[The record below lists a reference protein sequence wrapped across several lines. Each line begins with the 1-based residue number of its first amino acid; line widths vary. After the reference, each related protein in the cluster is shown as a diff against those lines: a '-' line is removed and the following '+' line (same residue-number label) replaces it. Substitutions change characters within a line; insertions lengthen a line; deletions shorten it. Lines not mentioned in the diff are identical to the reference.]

1 MAGEKPVNSRTFFL
15 NEQHEL
21 ARAEKEG
28 FGRIPKY
35 TNIDWGAKGTRIG
48 KALRSVRE
56 QIQKSRDPVKENHL
70 FLLAKPET
78 KLTKLSTAKTA
89 IKGMIEEDTDYSQKD
104 SRVFRRLGI
113 DLLKVEEDG
122 SAVVH
127 IRPDVAE
134 QLATTASTLP
144 ESGPREQ
151 ARWATIGSFA
161 MIPSNSRVDPGWLSS
176 LKKGHPTDAVVE
188 FQPLLMR
195 AEIDVLIRAI
205 VAALAKQ
212 LGEKISATGTDFSGR
227 QWVRGKLGIDTV
239 KKIADQFFSVQS
251 LHSPLVSIAAMA
263 SPKTKSSARAVRPP
277 TVPNIAELPV
287 VGIVDTGIPTEHSAL
302 GPYRRGAGY
311 VDPNT
316 SPTPAGSH
324 GSFVASRAVFGDPD
338 YSAGPPFHLPAGQ
351 ARFYDVNIGGI
362 GPGKIDNQA
371 IYPAL
376 RAVTTTAPDVR
387 VFNMSFDS
395 NEPWNSM
402 EPVKRYE
409 ELAVVQDID
418 NFIFQNDIL
427 CVVAA
432 GNSPR
437 GVIPSRAYPNHYD
450 DPNWVLGPLA
460 RSFNSLTC
468 GSYVKHLTSTGLVTN
483 AGWPSPFCRIGPG
496 LCSSRKPD
504 LSANG
509 GNGSPNYDLS
519 VGLGVWGLSNDGLW
533 EDKVG
538 TSFATPL
545 LAREAAFCFQKL
557 QSVCEKGARRSR

>member
-212 LGEKISATGTDFSGR
+212 LGEKISATGT
-227 QWVRGKLGIDTV
+227 
-239 KKIADQFFSVQS
+239 
-251 LHSPLVSIAAMA
+251 
-263 SPKTKSSARAVRPP
+263 
-277 TVPNIAELPV
+277 
-287 VGIVDTGIPTEHSAL
+287 
-302 GPYRRGAGY
+302 
-311 VDPNT
+311 
-316 SPTPAGSH
+316 
-324 GSFVASRAVFGDPD
+324 
-338 YSAGPPFHLPAGQ
+338 
-351 ARFYDVNIGGI
+351 
-362 GPGKIDNQA
+362 
-371 IYPAL
+371 
-376 RAVTTTAPDVR
+376 
-387 VFNMSFDS
+387 
-395 NEPWNSM
+395 
-402 EPVKRYE
+402 
-409 ELAVVQDID
+409 
-418 NFIFQNDIL
+418 
-427 CVVAA
+427 
-432 GNSPR
+432 
-437 GVIPSRAYPNHYD
+437 
-450 DPNWVLGPLA
+450 
-460 RSFNSLTC
+460 
-468 GSYVKHLTSTGLVTN
+468 
-483 AGWPSPFCRIGPG
+483 
-496 LCSSRKPD
+496 
-504 LSANG
+504 
-509 GNGSPNYDLS
+509 
-519 VGLGVWGLSNDGLW
+519 
-533 EDKVG
+533 
-538 TSFATPL
+538 
-545 LAREAAFCFQKL
+545 
-557 QSVCEKGARRSR
+557 